1 MTSHTGNTLDQWMG
15 WTGKV
20 KSNQEV
26 RLCLSVVQ
34 RYVRLTTLNMKT
46 DEVGSNLYGYML
58 NISLLKQK
66 PFLCVSSFRVQ
77 TEYRYERT
85 PETKSLDF
93 IYLYHNQ

>member
-34 RYVRLTTLNMKT
+34 RYVRLTTLNMT
-46 DEVGSNLYGYML
+46 IDEVGSNLYSYML

-66 PFLCVSSFRVQ
+66 TVLVCV
-77 TEYRYERT
+77 
-85 PETKSLDF
+85 F
-93 IYLYHNQ
+93 I

>member
-26 RLCLSVVQ
+26 KLCLSVVQ

-66 PFLCVSSFRVQ
+66 TVLVCV
-77 TEYRYERT
+77 
-85 PETKSLDF
+85 F
-93 IYLYHNQ
+93 I

>member
-1 MTSHTGNTLDQWMG
+1 MG

-26 RLCLSVVQ
+26 KLCLSVVQ

-46 DEVGSNLYGYML
+46 DEVGLYGYML

-93 IYLYHNQ
+93 I